1 VEHSRTYFDL
11 VEACSQPG
19 CPVCRVVLDALEHYI
34 DSLNYEFANDPA
46 VRANIEASWAF
57 CNIHAQQWLTSAH
70 PLGTAQIY
78 GAVIRRI
85 TKEIE
90 QVKPNPRSRILSSIA
105 GRVGRPKSADT
116 TEQGSS
122 LGFPTSCS
130 LCDYRQDHEQMVTSV
145 LLFGLKKSEFAAAYN
160 RSAGLCIPHLR
171 AALMAS
177 SDPATFELLR
187 NRALEEEQRLAAQL
201 KEIIRKHDYRYRDD
215 PSGEERGATERAVR
229 HVAGAVGIVDRS

>member
-1 VEHSRTYFDL
+1 M
-11 VEACSQPG
+11 EACSQPG
-19 CPVCRVVLDALEHYI
+19 CPVCRVVLDAVDHYI

-46 VRANIEASWAF
+46 VRAKIEASWAF
-57 CNIHAQQWLTSAH
+57 CNLHAQQWLTSAH

-105 GRVGRPKSADT
+105 GRVGRPKNGDVSET
-116 TEQGSS
+116 GSS
-122 LGFPTSCS
+122 LGFPGNCS
-130 LCDYRQDHEQMVTSV
+130 LCDYRQDHERMVISV
-145 LLFGLKKSEFAAAYN
+145 LLFGLKKPEFAIAYDQ
-160 RSAGLCIPHLR
+160 STGLCVPHLR
-171 AALMAS
+171 VAMLAS
-177 SDPATFELLR
+177 SDQATFELLR
-187 NRALEEEQRLAAQL
+187 NRALDEEQRLSAQL
-201 KEIIRKHDYRYRDD
+201 KEIIRKHDYRYRDE